1 MKRNVPVSR
10 HGPKMQNWISSLA
23 VAMFLT
29 LLVGSL
35 VIVLNLAH
43 QNKNA
48 ITAHTANHTSNI
60 ASFSNQTNTSLSQ
73 LGVYVGS
80 SDGALYK
87 LDAQS
92 GTFLWRYQTNGR
104 SIPAPPT
111 VAAGTVYIGS
121 QDGFVYALNASNGT
135 LKWRFQ
141 TKAPVLASTTVDS
154 NVVYA
159 GSSDGYLYALHAQD
173 GTLAW
178 RYYTGPNTTAVTAN
192 SAVVAGG
199 VVYGSSTD
207 NVAHSYLFAL
217 DAKTGTQIWRIQVNN
232 QTFTTPQV
240 ANGSIYIDSSSMQQ
254 AGGSDSTDSYVYAY
268 RSGDG
273 KQLWRSDK
281 IGDYIL
287 SAPTV
292 ANGVVYIGS
301 RDTFLYALDAS
312 TGHRIWH
319 YHTGGA
325 IYSSPQV
332 INGVVYSGV
341 ITSPTAN
348 VHGASTDTTQAIG
361 SIVAVNAAKGSLL
374 WQHAIANYAGSALV
388 AYQNALF
395 VGSQDNFVFSL
406 NTANGSEFWRYQEA
420 TTNLIFANNAPIT
433 VAP

>member
-1 MKRNVPVSR
+1 MKSNVPVSR
-10 HGPKMQNWISSLA
+10 HGPRWQSRLSTLA
-23 VAMFLT
+23 IVMFLT
-29 LLVGSL
+29 LLIGSL
-35 VIVLNLAH
+35 IIVLNLAH
-43 QNKNA
+43 QIKTV
-48 ITAHTANHTSNI
+48 TALAPHHSSISANVSNH
-60 ASFSNQTNTSLSQ
+60 ANTSLSQ
-73 LGVYVGS
+73 LGVYAGS

-92 GTFLWRYQTNGR
+92 GKSLWHFQTSGR
-104 SIPAPPT
+104 SIPAAPT
-111 VAAGTVYIGS
+111 VAAGTVYLAS
-121 QDGFVYALNASNGT
+121 QDGYVYALNASNGT

-141 TKAPVLASTTVDS
+141 THAPVLASPTVDS
-154 NVVYA
+154 GVVFV
-159 GSSDGYLYALHAQD
+159 GSSDGYLYALRVQD
-173 GTLAW
+173 GSLLW
-178 RYYTGPNTTAVTAN
+178 RYYTGPNSAAVTAN

-199 VVYGSSTD
+199 VVFGSSTD

-217 DAKTGTQIWRIQVNN
+217 DAKAGTQLWRVQVTN

-240 ANGSIYIDSSSMQQ
+240 ANGSVYINSSAMQQ
-254 AGGSDSTDSYVYAY
+254 EGGSDSTDSYVYAY
-268 RSGDG
+268 HGADG
-273 KQLWRSDK
+273 KLLWRSDK

-301 RDTFLYALDAS
+301 RDTYLYALDAN
-312 TGHRIWH
+312 TGHRVWR

-341 ITSPTAN
+341 IIDPTAN
-348 VHGASTDTTQAIG
+348 VRGASTDTTQSSG
-361 SIVAVNAAKGSLL
+361 SIVAINAAKGSLV
-374 WQHAIANYAGSALV
+374 WQHAIPNYAGSVLV

-406 NTANGSEFWRYQEA
+406 NTANGSEIWQYQEA
-420 TTNLIFANNAPIT
+420 STNLIFANNAPIT